1 MFRYY
6 FNALNLFIFFI
17 FVQLNINIKI
27 DIDINI
33 LVAIIINMV
42 VDTPGNILS
51 LFMKLPQ
58 LMKSRYGIQESILKD
73 MRVYLIRLL

>member
-6 FNALNLFIFFI
+6 FNALNLFILFI
-17 FVQLNINIKI
+17 FVQLNINI